1 VNGAWSKWC
10 FDPTRTSSPA
20 VIPTPALIIIALAT
34 VSRSRRLDQ
43 DGVSLPDGRPPW
55 ERLGG
60 QGAPM
65 NSMPNPEQTDRHD
78 VAVAA
83 LKQAYQQIG
92 RADKQLPRVNE
103 QVSKLEQD
111 AARHPSDHQKRVA
124 VPPRRPS
131 RGRLALQ
138 GLIGLLMAACIG
150 AAAIAFYPISS
161 PAPESQVPAQPSPS
175 AVQAS
180 AAKAAPPQ
188 LALPAPAA
196 QTALAGAA
204 PSAAAPSPGQ
214 AQLLQSMARDRAA
227 VELEIEQLKASI
239 EQLKAS
245 QEQMVRDNA
254 AVAEQLKAAQEQMVR
269 DNAAVAEQLKAAQEQ
284 MVRDNA
290 AVAEQLKAGQEQ
302 MARLIA
308 KASEQNLRPKTSA
321 PPPRPIAT
329 PTRKPVPKLSSPQAR
344 PQPPTPMQ
352 GGSEQ
357 Q

>member
-34 VSRSRRLDQ
+34 VIRSRRFDQ

-92 RADKQLPRVNE
+92 RADKQLPRVDE

-111 AARHPSDHQKRVA
+111 AARHPSDQQKRLA

-131 RGRLALQ
+131 RG

-150 AAAIAFYPISS
+150 AAAIAFYLISS

-188 LALPAPAA
+188 LALPAPPA

-254 AVAEQLKAAQEQMVR
+254 AVTEQLKAAQEQMVR

-308 KASEQNLRPKTSA
+308 KASEQNLRPKTST

-344 PQPPTPMQ
+344 PQPLAPMQ